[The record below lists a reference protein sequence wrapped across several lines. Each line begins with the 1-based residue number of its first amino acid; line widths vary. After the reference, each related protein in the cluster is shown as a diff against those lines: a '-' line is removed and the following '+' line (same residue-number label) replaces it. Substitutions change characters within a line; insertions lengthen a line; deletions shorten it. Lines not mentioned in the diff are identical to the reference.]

1 MKRSRF
7 VQYSIAGAV
16 IAAACMFL
24 PFERA
29 YSTNSI
35 IMYGSERC
43 GLCMAMRRNLD
54 RENLQYTFYDVNSDS
69 SRNREMWQKVRSVRS
84 GSTSVRF
91 PVMDVNGRVL
101 ISPSF
106 SDVKAALT
114 AGGSQDA
121 SGGSSAGEQASGGTV
136 MVYGTDRCGYCTAL
150 QRNLRREN
158 VPYTFFD
165 VRQNQSKRREMWTKI
180 RSSHPGLSRVGYPV
194 VDVNGKVLIR
204 PSVDEVKRLAAA
216 NSSRGGDT
224 APSSEDKP
232 REEAGNADVTPQN
245 DSGWNIAA
253 IDTARNVDYLSQGEK
268 DVVLLLNKARTNP
281 SLFAR
286 TYLESRRNSS
296 NYARE
301 CYQQMLSMS
310 PIGALRPSRALS
322 SAAKDHAMD
331 MGQNGRTGHVGTDG
345 SNMSTRIRRHGQWQ
359 RTISEN
365 CSYGHSDPLEIVL
378 QLLIDHGVPSRGH
391 RKNILNGS
399 SNYVGVSIQPHN
411 GYRFNCVQD
420 FAGGIVER

>member
-1 MKRSRF
+1 MKKNRF
-7 VQYSIAGAV
+7 MLYSITAAL

-24 PFERA
+24 PVERA
-29 YSTNSI
+29 YSTDSI

-43 GLCMAMRRNLD
+43 GLCSAMKRNLQ
-54 RENLQYTFYDVNSDS
+54 NNNISFTFYDVNTDS

-101 ISPSF
+101 ISPAF
-106 SDVKAALT
+106 SDVQAALS

-121 SGGSSAGEQASGGTV
+121 SRSGTAGEQASGGTV
-136 MVYGTDRCGYCTAL
+136 LVYGSQQCGYCTAL
-150 QRNLRREN
+150 VRNLRSEN
-158 VPYTFFD
+158 ISHSFID
-165 VRQNQSKRREMWTKI
+165 VKQNQEKRREMWTKL
-180 RSSHPGLSRVGYPV
+180 RASNPSLTRVGYPV
-194 VDVNGKVLIR
+194 VDVGGKVLVR
-204 PSVDEVKRLAAA
+204 PSIDEVKRYAAA
-216 NSSRGGDT
+216 NNSRGGDT
-224 APSSEDKP
+224 APAAED
-232 REEAGNADVTPQN
+232 RQDDGAGNSTPRDQ
-245 DSGWNIAA
+245 SGWDMAV
-253 IDTARNVDYLSQGEK
+253 IDTARNADYLTPAEK
-268 DVVLLLNKARTNP
+268 EVILILNKARTNP
-281 SLFAR
+281 PLFAR
-286 TYLESRRNSS
+286 TYLEARRNSG

-301 CYQQMLSMS
+301 CYQQMLIMA

-365 CSYGHSDPLEIVL
+365 CSYGHSNPMEIVL

-391 RKNILNGS
+391 RKNILNGR